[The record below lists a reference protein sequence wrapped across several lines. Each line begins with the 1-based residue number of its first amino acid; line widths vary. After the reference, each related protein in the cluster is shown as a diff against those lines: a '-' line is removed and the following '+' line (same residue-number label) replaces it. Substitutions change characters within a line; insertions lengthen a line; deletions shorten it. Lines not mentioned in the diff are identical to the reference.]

1 MLKSLFAA
9 AVLFAANSTAQA
21 FARVVDLHARHFMV
35 VWSYQSPDDDVVKA
49 HTFASFYAGADLA
62 NRKNDPPTISWL
74 PSTGAVHPFSTE
86 KGRNFS
92 LSQTL
97 TMAKRAGAQVKL
109 WGPYE
114 IRPEL
119 YHRALSRI
127 HLLNSG
133 RIAYSMLGT
142 GPSAMNCIEAAGDLT
157 REPLETGM
165 SWGFE
170 ATSEVVRHLSPYFKN
185 HGKVAGAAPRY
196 SNLKPQ
202 HS

>member
-1 MLKSLFAA
+1 MFKSVCAA
-9 AVLFAANSTAQA
+9 AVLFAASSTAPT
-21 FARVVDLHARHFMV
+21 FASDARHFMV
-35 VWSYQSPDDDVVKA
+35 VWAYQSPDNDVAKA
-49 HTFASFYAGADLA
+49 HTFASFYSGPGLA
-62 NRKNDPPTISWL
+62 NEKSDPPTISWL
-74 PSTGAVHPFSTE
+74 PSAGAVHPFSTE

-97 TMAKRAGAQVKL
+97 KMAKRAGAQVRS

-119 YHRALSRI
+119 YQLALSRI

-185 HGKVAGAAPRY
+185 HGKVAGVVR
-196 SNLKPQ
+196 
-202 HS
+202 